1 MFVLFL
7 HVCGDQDL
15 AAHMHIL
22 CKCWGLVVIHVG
34 GEETVEKG
42 VIGCSYPSRGNLIR
56 FWVAH
61 NLCGARSTLISGT
74 SPTGWPSRQIF
85 ECSWV
90 KGVGFGKLVVKSQC
104 YNRSYLF
111 LALRVIKLMS
121 ISSLYLG
128 SLG

>member
-1 MFVLFL
+1 MCCVLLSSVHVCFLFFVFVLFL
-7 HVCGDQDL
+7 HVCDEQDL

-61 NLCGARSTLISGT
+61 NLCGARSTLMSGM
-74 SPTGWPSRQIF
+74 SPTGCHTWQILG
-85 ECSWV
+85 CGWV
-90 KGVGFGKLVVKSQC
+90 KDVGLGKLMLKSQC
-104 YNRSYLF
+104 
-111 LALRVIKLMS
+111 
-121 ISSLYLG
+121 
-128 SLG
+128 